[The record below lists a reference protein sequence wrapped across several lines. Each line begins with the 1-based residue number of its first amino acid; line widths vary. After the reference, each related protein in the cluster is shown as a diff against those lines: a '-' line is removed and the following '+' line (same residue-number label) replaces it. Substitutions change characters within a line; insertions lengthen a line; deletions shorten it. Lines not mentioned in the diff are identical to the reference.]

1 MILRML
7 ILLLCLKA
15 DLVFAAHGYIAYGD
29 LRGHIEPCGCDPS
42 TDLGGIKRLGGMIAR
57 ERAVHPSLLLFDLG
71 NNLPLASESN
81 LKTPFLLAAQAVLA
95 PDAILFNDLEMQR
108 FDQLSL
114 WLRQSAARIPPYILS
129 NLRDNKADF
138 KKLARPFVSG
148 QGWVAFGYVFN
159 DSIREVV
166 LPWGPELLQQW
177 RDKLLNHGSDF
188 RVLLFS
194 GSDVDLQRAIESKL
208 FEVIISS
215 NTAKPDR
222 VLGSEERHHESR
234 LLRSKSPPVY
244 MVPLGGQGF
253 LRGGNL
259 QLEEAKPLAEL
270 FGNSRTVLRER
281 PSDNWLKDPKL
292 VTWLDPA
299 SSSPSSGMD
308 QVYESYTKATK
319 VSFHEAGAKRLQQLK
334 ETPFAGAQVC
344 VGCHPEA
351 SKVHLN
357 SKHAN
362 AMATLQIKGKS
373 EDPECVECHSL
384 GASEPGGFVSLDKSP
399 QFANVQCENCHGPRL
414 AHSRDPRPSSRP
426 DKSSADVCI
435 SCHNGQHSPK
445 FEFKSYWQRIR
456 HK

>member
-1 MILRML
+1 MILRLL
-7 ILLLCLKA
+7 ILLLGLKA
-15 DLVFAAHGYIAYGD
+15 DLTFAAHGYLAYGD

-42 TDLGGIKRLGGMIAR
+42 TDLGGIKRLGGMIVR

-81 LKTPFLLAAQAVLA
+81 LKIPFLLSAQAVLA

-114 WLRQSAARIPPYILS
+114 WLRQSATMVPPYILS
-129 NLRDNKADF
+129 NLRDKPDF
-138 KKLARPFVSG
+138 KKLVRPFVSG
-148 QGWVAFGYVFN
+148 KGWVAFGYVYN
-159 DSIREVV
+159 DSIRDVV
-166 LPWGPELLQQW
+166 IPWGPELLRQW
-177 RDKLLNHGSDF
+177 RDNLLKHASDF

-194 GSDVDLQRAIESKL
+194 GSDVDLRQAIESKL

-222 VLGSEERHHESR
+222 VLGSEERYQESR
-234 LLRSKSPPVY
+234 LLRSNLPPVY

-259 QLEEAKPLAEL
+259 QLEEVKPLSEL
-270 FGNSRTVLRER
+270 FGNKTTVVQER
-281 PSDNWLKDPKL
+281 RSDNWLKDPKL

-299 SSSPSSGMD
+299 TSSQNRLMD
-308 QVYESYTKATK
+308 QVYESYTKAAQ
-319 VSFHEAGAKRLQQLK
+319 VSFHETGKKRLQQLK
-334 ETPFAGAQVC
+334 ETSFAGAQVC

-351 SKVHLN
+351 SKVYLN
-357 SKHAN
+357 SKHAK
-362 AMATLQIKGKS
+362 AMATLQLKSKS
-373 EDPECVECHSL
+373 EDPECVACHSL

-414 AHSRDPRPSSRP
+414 AHSRDPRPGSGP
-426 DKSSADVCI
+426 DKPSANVCI

-445 FEFKSYWQRIR
+445 FEFKSYWQRIS